1 MGRLVA
7 LVSLPTA
14 LGPILGPVIGGV
26 ILHWLDWQWLFV
38 VNVPVCLVALALSH
52 RIPDD
57 RAPDS
62 DRARLD
68 VIGVCLLAPGLVG
81 VLLGLSNTH
90 RGVMRTDVL
99 LPMLAGVVLLA
110 VFAFRS
116 AHATGA
122 TLVDVRVLARRAVSA
137 SSIGLFFFS
146 VVSFGAMLALPLYLQ
161 SERDESVLM
170 AALVLIPQGVGALMS
185 RSLAGALTDRIGA
198 RWIAVAGCG
207 IVAVATVPF
216 ALADAS
222 TNLVWL
228 MVALFVRGLGLG
240 TLLSPLMAAGFVG
253 ADGSERNDISVVTR
267 SFQQV
272 GGSFGTAVIAV
283 VLTAG
288 ATMTIGFRYSFW
300 WATGL
305 AVAGGVLALLLP
317 GRASVPAP
325 TVRHEGVR
333 A

>member
-1 MGRLVA
+1 MTSILVAAGGGRAMGRLVA

-253 ADGSERNDISVVTR
+253 
-267 SFQQV
+267 
-272 GGSFGTAVIAV
+272 
-283 VLTAG
+283 
-288 ATMTIGFRYSFW
+288 
-300 WATGL
+300 
-305 AVAGGVLALLLP
+305 
-317 GRASVPAP
+317 P
-325 TVRHEGVR
+325 TVRNATTSVSSRGRSSRSAAHSGR
-333 A
+333 R